1 MTAKNHAAGMG
12 KQLEKSGLAG
22 KIPTW
27 PEKFRHGQKKR
38 GVGVP
43 IGMIRQ
49 AMQT

>member
-1 MTAKNHAAGMG
+1 MG

-27 PEKFRHGQKKR
+27 PENFWHGQKK
-38 GVGVP
+38 GVGVHV
-43 IGMIRQ
+43 GMIRQ